1 MAARPASASAR
12 WKSSRSAGARPWK
25 YPSQSCVP
33 RLPTSGRP
41 KLVRIRDL
49 RREDRAEG
57 CDRQQERRRE
67 RTSGT
72 TPRTERE
79 RREQQRQRK
88 EERPRQRQRA
98 EQRAGDERTRR
109 RRAFGHR
116 DEGDGGTGEEHGR
129 GDLRDRERREVGEGR
144 IGGDESAGGKRATP
158 PKGRRAEADGQHH
171 REREQHRLHGDDAL
185 APDGAADGGKEHR
198 IARKAQRL
206 GHERLARSRPRE
218 FAAFD
223 QTPREREVLDL
234 VVAPW
239 LRVGAERG
247 GVRRGE
253 GDREERERGDGQVRA
268 RGPRRG
274 QPRPSR
280 IEQPSWPRIG

>member
-1 MAARPASASAR
+1 GGVLEARDGRAPGVGLRALEVVEVRRREALEIPQPELRSETADERTAEAR
-12 WKSSRSAGARPWK
+12 QG
-25 YPSQSCVP
+25 
-33 RLPTSGRP
+33 T
-41 KLVRIRDL
+41 RDL
-49 RREDRAEG
+49 WREDRAEG
-57 CDRQQERRRE
+57 RDRQQERRRE

-88 EERPRQRQRA
+88 EERPR
-98 EQRAGDERTRR
+98 E
-109 RRAFGHR
+109 
-116 DEGDGGTGEEHGR
+116 
-129 GDLRDRERREVGEGR
+129 
-144 IGGDESAGGKRATP
+144 
-158 PKGRRAEADGQHH
+158 
-171 REREQHRLHGDDAL
+171 REREQHRLHGHDAL
-185 APDGAADGGKEHR
+185 APDGAADGGKEQR

-223 QTPREREVLDL
+223 QAPREREVLDL